1 MAGSRRSLNQSGA
14 PSSTASRTQCQAVSR
29 CEPLMAKAVR
39 RTSPGTSLA
48 PSLSCLAARSGP
60 TRMRPARGTAAVVSA
75 PVKADYPGRSLPTAG
90 CSRLA
95 TESRSWLPPA
105 GCSRL
110 PPGGRS
116 LPTARAGL
124 IAAAA
129 GPAGQRDRHLGAG
142 LHGGG
147 EDRLHP
153 ARQRDPER
161 DLHRFERQ
169 AAFGGRRPG
178 LLVQY
183 RCDPLRGHAD
193 LLGDGLGAGPDRL
206 LAPLDERDP
215 PVSVRLPGA
224 ADDVVET
231 C

>member
-1 MAGSRRSLNQSGA
+1 MAGSLRSLNQSGA

-39 RTSPGTSLA
+39 QTSPGTSLA

-75 PVKADYPGRSLPTAG
+75 PVKADSPGRSLPT
-90 CSRLA
+90 
-95 TESRSWLPPA
+95 A

-124 IAAAA
+124 ITAA
-129 GPAGQRDRHLGAG
+129 GPAGQRDRHLRAG

-224 ADDVVET
+224 AYDVVET